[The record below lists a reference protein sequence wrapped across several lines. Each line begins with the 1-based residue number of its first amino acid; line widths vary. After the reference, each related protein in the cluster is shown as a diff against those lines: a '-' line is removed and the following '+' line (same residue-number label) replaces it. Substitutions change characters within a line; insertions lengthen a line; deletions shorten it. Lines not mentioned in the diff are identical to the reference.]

1 MASKARTLWQLLAG
15 QRSRY
20 GLAVLATLAA
30 SGFRYLQ
37 PLVLWGMID
46 YVLDSKPVPRWFAGI
61 WQAAGG
67 QAFFR
72 EQFWIAPAAIVM
84 VAIGGG
90 VFAYYQGVLA
100 ADATERTTR
109 KLRDRLYD
117 HLQHLPTGFF
127 DDRETG
133 DLVQRCTSDVET
145 VKTFLGRH
153 VVEMARALTLLASSI
168 PVLLILDWR
177 MGLLS
182 LAVVPVLI
190 CTSTWFFINVR
201 NAFQKMDEAEGKMTA
216 TLQENI
222 SGIRVVRAFARQE
235 HEIAKFS
242 EHNRAYRD
250 RWFHLTKVMS
260 WFWPGTDFLCITQNG
275 IIILVGGYFVINGWM
290 TVGKLLFF
298 FSVTNMV
305 MWPIR
310 QSGRILAELGKALV
324 SIGRIGEILE
334 AEEERDAPQAAEQVA
349 EARPARGE
357 LDIEHLSFTHRED
370 VDVLRDVSLKVA
382 PGETLAIVGPS
393 GAGKST
399 IIKLLLRLYDYAE
412 GSIRLDGREISD
424 LPRRYVRAQ
433 FGTVLQ
439 EPFLYSRSLRDNIK
453 LGSNS
458 AADRAMEEAATA
470 AQIHESITGFE
481 EGYDTLVGEKGVT
494 LSGGQRQRVAIARA
508 LLKDPP
514 ILLLDDALSAVDTQT
529 ESMILGALRD
539 RHNRKTTLVIA
550 HRLTTL
556 MQADRIIVLDEGR
569 IVQSGTHDQLLGE
582 EGMYARLW
590 KIQTMLE
597 DDLRATIGAGK
608 ETP

>member
-1 MASKARTLWQLLAG
+1 MTSKVKTLWRLLGG
-15 QRSRY
+15 QRVRY
-20 GLAVLATLAA
+20 GLAVAATLAA
-30 SGFRYLQ
+30 SGFRYLE
-37 PLVLWGMID
+37 PLILWGMID
-46 YVLDSKPVPRWFAGI
+46 NVLGDRPVPRWFTGV
-61 WQAAGG
+61 WQGVGG
-67 QAFFR
+67 REFFR
-72 EQFWIAPAAIVM
+72 DHFWIAPLAIVV
-84 VAIGGG
+84 VAVVGGL
-90 VFAYYQGVLA
+90 FAFFQGIWA
-100 ADATERTTR
+100 AAATERTTR

-117 HLQHLPTGFF
+117 HLQRLPTKFF
-127 DDRETG
+127 DGRETG

-153 VVEMARALTLLASSI
+153 VVEMARAITLLSSAI

-182 LAVVPVLI
+182 LAVAPVLI
-190 CTSTWFFINVR
+190 VTSTWFFINVR
-201 NAFQKMDEAEGKMTA
+201 KAFQNMDEAEGKMTA

-235 HEIAKFS
+235 HETAKFS

-260 WFWPGTDFLCITQNG
+260 WFWPGTDFLCIFQNG
-275 IIILVGGYFVINGWM
+275 VINLVGGWFVVEGWM
-290 TVGKLLFF
+290 TIGKLLFF

-310 QSGRILAELGKALV
+310 QSGRMLSELGKALV
-324 SIGRIGEILE
+324 SIGRIGEIL
-334 AEEERDAPQAAEQVA
+334 DAPEEQDVA
-349 EARPARGE
+349 EAASFVEAETPARGE
-357 LDIEHLSFTHRED
+357 IDIENLSFTHRED
-370 VDVLRDVSLKVA
+370 VDVLHDVTLRIA
-382 PGETLAIVGPS
+382 AGETLAIVGPS

-399 IIKLLLRLYDYAE
+399 IIKLLLRLYDYE
-412 GSIRLDGREISD
+412 QGSIRLDGREISQ
-424 LPRRYVRAQ
+424 LPRRHVREQ

-453 LGSNS
+453 LGRGS
-458 AADRAMEEAATA
+458 AVDEQMVEAANA
-470 AQIHESITGFE
+470 AQIHESIARFE
-481 EGYDTLVGEKGVT
+481 QGYDTLVGEKGVT

-514 ILLLDDALSAVDTQT
+514 VLLLDDALSAVDTET
-529 ESMILGALRD
+529 ESMILSALRD
-539 RHNRKTTLVIA
+539 RHNRKTTIVIA

-569 IVQSGTHDQLLGE
+569 IVQCGTHEELSRR

-590 KIQTMLE
+590 KIQAMLE
-597 DDLRATIGAGK
+597 DDLRQTIGA
-608 ETP
+608 ES

>member
-1 MASKARTLWQLLAG
+1 
-15 QRSRY
+15 
-20 GLAVLATLAA
+20 
-30 SGFRYLQ
+30 
-37 PLVLWGMID
+37 
-46 YVLDSKPVPRWFAGI
+46 
-61 WQAAGG
+61 
-67 QAFFR
+67 
-72 EQFWIAPAAIVM
+72 
-84 VAIGGG
+84 
-90 VFAYYQGVLA
+90 
-100 ADATERTTR
+100 
-109 KLRDRLYD
+109 
-117 HLQHLPTGFF
+117 
-127 DDRETG
+127 
-133 DLVQRCTSDVET
+133 
-145 VKTFLGRH
+145 
-153 VVEMARALTLLASSI
+153 
-168 PVLLILDWR
+168 
-177 MGLLS
+177 
-182 LAVVPVLI
+182 
-190 CTSTWFFINVR
+190 
-201 NAFQKMDEAEGKMTA
+201 
-216 TLQENI
+216 
-222 SGIRVVRAFARQE
+222 
-235 HEIAKFS
+235 
-242 EHNRAYRD
+242 
-250 RWFHLTKVMS
+250 
-260 WFWPGTDFLCITQNG
+260 
-275 IIILVGGYFVINGWM
+275 
-290 TVGKLLFF
+290 
-298 FSVTNMV
+298 
-305 MWPIR
+305 
-310 QSGRILAELGKALV
+310 
-324 SIGRIGEILE
+324 
-334 AEEERDAPQAAEQVA
+334 
-349 EARPARGE
+349 
-357 LDIEHLSFTHRED
+357 
-370 VDVLRDVSLKVA
+370 
-382 PGETLAIVGPS
+382 VGPS